1 MLNTLFAFPT
11 QEQEAS
17 KGTRREQKN
26 LTRRKI
32 GKAGDKKV
40 FRKEGDNKQI
50 RGGKDREENQQTI
63 KKFSG
68 NKERTKKSEE
78 ENARR
83 KIGKAGN
90 KKVSRVV

>member
-1 MLNTLFAFPT
+1 MLSTLFAFPT
-11 QEQEAS
+11 QEQQAS

-50 RGGKDREENQQTI
+50 RGGKDREENQQAI
-63 KKFSG
+63 KSFQ
-68 NKERTKKSEE
+68 ET
-78 ENARR
+78 RR
-83 KIGKAGN
+83 DKNQRGKIQGGK
-90 KKVSRVV
+90 